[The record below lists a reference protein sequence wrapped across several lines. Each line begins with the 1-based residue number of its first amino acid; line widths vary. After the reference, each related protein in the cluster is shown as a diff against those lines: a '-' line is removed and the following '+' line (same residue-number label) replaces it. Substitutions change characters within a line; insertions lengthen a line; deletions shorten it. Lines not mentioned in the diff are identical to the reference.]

1 MEIRKVLGALGL
13 IFVFKIMECFH
24 FFFCAFVT
32 FCISLHN
39 YQVVAY
45 AEFLSFN
52 RSIQVVQNQTKFNS
66 FEVLNKHK
74 MVPRN
79 KAQMVIPLC
88 QMISMSIIHPLL
100 KMNNLKME

>member
-1 MEIRKVLGALGL
+1 
-13 IFVFKIMECFH
+13 
-24 FFFCAFVT
+24 
-32 FCISLHN
+32 
-39 YQVVAY
+39 
-45 AEFLSFN
+45 
-52 RSIQVVQNQTKFNS
+52 
-66 FEVLNKHK
+66 